1 MQGGNNSR
9 VKVGVR
15 IRPLLAKERHLQS
28 IIQSRSDDSVECK
41 LQTFTYDFVF
51 GTDLSQHDLY
61 SKTAAPMLK
70 NFLEGYNVTIMAYGQ
85 TGSGKT
91 FTMGTSDL
99 ISVDD
104 VSMQGLIPR
113 FVTDLF
119 ENMKQCGEG
128 ERLESKIKVSFCEI
142 YGEDV
147 FDLINPSTN
156 MKQGSERPS
165 LAVREDEN
173 GHVFVQGQSEME
185 VSSANEALD
194 FLCLGSRNRITGSTA
209 MNAGSSRSHAV
220 FTITLDQTLQTSG
233 TDIVQE
239 DTHYMSSKLTFVDL
253 AGSERIKRTGA
264 EGQRLKEGIQIN
276 SGLFNL
282 GQVINALAD
291 DQKIK
296 QGLKPAHVPYR
307 NSKLTHLLKDALG
320 GNSQTLFLACVSP
333 AESNESETLSTLV
346 YARQARNIQNKP
358 VRNTD
363 KTQQELRYLKYSV
376 KTWMMKAITH
386 IFTDRVKRLSIA
398 EPMTPLP
405 NESSPVKSDDI
416 FQRPDVQDYIQSIN
430 KAIQEKIQGANP
442 TPRKVRLSVIGPFL
456 SPQRPNKGLKIM
468 QELNMNDADHHD
480 GNRMLDSIEPFSHRG
495 GGRESILFAGNIQHA
510 YEVPDPEETEKLVS
524 RMLEMVTKE
533 KDLSNFEADGETEV
547 AEMEQQIEEK
557 EKILSTLLE
566 TVKGYSAMKSDF
578 EKLLG
583 AIETLEA
590 ERKELEIELEKA
602 KKVSDSKI
610 GGSVTN
616 NPAVERIQ
624 ERFKKVQDELK
635 QMREERKC
643 KENAY
648 RLMQRESK
656 QAESLQKELAKLK
669 DAKVALLKQQKSQ
682 AAQFQKLKKD
692 HNNKLAAI
700 KKTDIK
706 KQRQMNTLK
715 SEIVKK
721 DRVLGHKDRELNRIN
736 SKLRAC
742 EDHITQLLKIQ
753 NRNRQKV
760 LAKTDDKSSLPNEEQ
775 EHFISSKIMLDNL
788 VHDRVDAKRA
798 KVLCDMKSK
807 VLRDLNKELV
817 QEACEMEML
826 LSKEKLLRGNKES
839 EDGDDIDDE
848 EEMTLACKTELLEVR
863 EAIRS
868 VENNIDRI
876 TRELD
881 IYNADLDELSNRI
894 DDNSSKEAKQRLC
907 WDDLCK
913 EIIAG
918 FSIGQFQHLVWD
930 LLKEKA
936 EAMEEHFI
944 ASDALTQATSDCENA
959 REKIQELEKQLTQTR
974 VDMKIRLEKAEAQ
987 RVQDIWSLLK
997 AQNATN
1003 SSNITSSED
1012 SDVSIKV
1019 SIQRAQELEQEVES
1033 LVANEEKLRDDN
1045 AELKQQLIYLQN
1057 EAYMEKARLRLDE
1070 VISEVPEDQCFQVLG
1085 DVWSNLGLSH
1095 KERDDVIDSITK
1107 ASSLAKVKAQADAI
1121 HALEKAKVD
1130 VKTADQTLVH
1140 LCTAMDVPTTKYFNN
1155 HKKSMEAPLLEQL
1168 EMLTAAIESA
1178 KEEFQTKVN
1187 QVINMKERL
1196 LDLVSEMWLE
1206 MGELPTCLQVLM
1218 NISGADNDTITF
1230 ASELFKSST
1239 VLSDSTMASWEKEM
1253 RQLNLT
1259 RATITNKLVALRED
1273 IVSRGSVLGLFDK
1286 NYLHEIIAP
1295 NTLGSEI
1302 TSDAVKAVVPL
1313 LLSTSNSNPPAS
1325 TQLLAAM
1332 ERVKVIFE
1340 SIKANRVTVSSSLI
1354 NLVENLNGMFTD
1366 EKVLAVLDNTE
1377 NPPKDWLLSAFDVI
1391 GAFSSRATQAK
1402 SKYSNQLI
1410 EMMEEA
1416 NCGAP
1421 EEREASVQELIAST
1435 NEFLSSSSFQTV
1447 NQEFVK
1453 LDESIDDLTSMSIF
1467 FEEPWLCSGIKK
1479 LSKAWNEKLGNNSV
1493 RDVIQQVLLLR
1504 SEANR
1509 VQGLVEAIRDVKKLD
1524 SQLTKH
1530 VIDMEEFEIVSKQN
1544 RSALLS
1550 GNSKALVE
1558 EEKFRKNG
1566 KLKYESLS
1574 KKILAAVEKA
1584 NNLANCGNK
1593 CISIPLDLSFVGTQ
1607 TQLLLKGFKNERLE
1621 LMHLHTTT
1629 HGTKRWSGEIDD
1641 NDREKD
1647 EKVSEISE
1655 AVPVKVNKNEKKEV
1669 NKGAE
1674 KKTVNKFGFKKVSV
1688 TDENKLNN
1696 Y

>member
-1 MQGGNNSR
+1 MSSNGNSSR

-15 IRPLLAKERHLQS
+15 VRPLLPKERHLQP
-28 IIQSRSDDSVECK
+28 ILTSRSDDSVECK
-41 LQTFTYDFVF
+41 GQTFTYDFVF

-61 SKTAAPMLK
+61 NKTAAPMLK

-99 ISVDD
+99 VNVEDP
-104 VSMQGLIPR
+104 SMQGLIPR

-147 FDLINPSTN
+147 FDLINSTTSI
-156 MKQGSERPS
+156 KQVERTS

-173 GHVFVQGQSEME
+173 GHVFVQGQNEIE
-185 VSSANEALD
+185 VSSSNEALD
-194 FLCLGSRNRITGSTA
+194 LLCLGSRNRITGSTA
-209 MNAGSSRSHAV
+209 MNSGSSRSHAV

-296 QGLKPAHVPYR
+296 QGVKATHVPYR

-333 AESNESETLSTLV
+333 AESNESETLSTLS

-376 KTWMMKAITH
+376 KTWMIKAITH
-386 IFTDRVKRLSIA
+386 MFSDAMKKEYTK

-405 NESSPVKSDDI
+405 NELSPSKTDKDDI
-416 FQRPDVQDYIQSIN
+416 FQRSDVQEYIQTIN

-442 TPRKVRLSVIGPFL
+442 TPRKVRLSVVGPFL
-456 SPQRPNKGLKIM
+456 SPQRPTRGLKFM
-468 QELNMNDADHHD
+468 QELRVTDGENDQS
-480 GNRMLDSIEPFSHRG
+480 GSMFDSIEPFNHRA
-495 GGRESILFAGNIQHA
+495 GGRESILHVGNIQNV

-524 RMLEMVTKE
+524 RMLEMVSKE
-533 KDLSNFEADGETEV
+533 KDLSNFDAEDETEV
-547 AEMEQQIEEK
+547 ADMEKQILEK
-557 EKILSTLLE
+557 EKILSTILE
-566 TVKGYSAMKSDF
+566 TVKGYSTMKSDF

-583 AIETLEA
+583 AIETLES
-590 ERKELEIELEKA
+590 ERRELENELEKA
-602 KKVSDSKI
+602 KKASSDSKT
-610 GGSVTN
+610 GGSTAS
-616 NPAVERIQ
+616 NPAIERIQ

-669 DAKVALLKQQKSQ
+669 DAKVALLKQQKTQ
-682 AAQFQKLKKD
+682 AAQYQKLKKD
-692 HNNKLAAI
+692 HTNKITAL

-721 DRVLGHKDRELNRIN
+721 DRVLGHKDRELSRIN

-742 EDHITQLLKIQ
+742 EEHITQLLKIQ
-753 NRNRQKV
+753 NRNRQKI
-760 LAKTDDKSSLPNEEQ
+760 LIKSDDKSTLPSEEQ
-775 EHFISSKIMLDNL
+775 EHFQSSKSMLDNL

-798 KVLCDMKSK
+798 KALCDLKSK
-807 VLRDLNKELV
+807 LLRDLNKELV
-817 QEACEMEML
+817 QEACEMEAL
-826 LSKEKLLRGNKES
+826 LSKEKMLRGKDN
-839 EDGDDIDDE
+839 DDDDDDE
-848 EEMTLACKTELLEVR
+848 DEEMSLSCKTELLEVR

-881 IYNADLDELSNRI
+881 IYNADLDELSHRI
-894 DDNSSKEAKQRLC
+894 DDNCAKESKQRLC

-918 FSIGQFQHLVWD
+918 FSVGQFQHLVWD
-930 LLKEKA
+930 LLNEKA
-936 EAMEEHFI
+936 EAMEEHFV
-944 ASDALTQATSDCENA
+944 ASDALTQATTDCENA
-959 REKIQELEKQLTQTR
+959 REKIGELEKQLAQLRIDT
-974 VDMKIRLEKAEAQ
+974 KIRLDKAESQ
-987 RVQDIWSLLK
+987 RVQDIWALLK
-997 AQNATN
+997 AQNAP
-1003 SSNITSSED
+1003 SSTEIT
-1012 SDVSIKV
+1012 DVENDISTKI
-1019 SIQRAQELEQEVES
+1019 SIQRAQELELEVEN
-1033 LVANEEKLRDDN
+1033 LVTNEEKLREEN
-1045 AELKQQLIYLQN
+1045 AELKQQLVYLQN
-1057 EAYMEKARLRLDE
+1057 EAYMQKARLRLDE
-1070 VISEVPEDQCFQVLG
+1070 AVVEETSDDQCFQVLG
-1085 DVWSNLGLSH
+1085 DVWSNLGLH
-1095 KERDDVIDSITK
+1095 ANERDEIIESITK
-1107 ASSLAKVKAQADAI
+1107 AASLAKAKAQTDAI
-1121 HALEKAKVD
+1121 HALEKTKVE
-1130 VKTADQTLVH
+1130 VKNADQKLLH
-1140 LCTAMDVPTTKYFNN
+1140 LCSALDVPISKYYSAKTN
-1155 HKKSMEAPLLEQL
+1155 SVEVPLLDQL
-1168 EMLTAAIESA
+1168 EMLKIAIEGA
-1178 KEEFQTKVN
+1178 KAELQTKVN
-1187 QVINMKERL
+1187 QVINLKERL

-1206 MGELPTCLQVLM
+1206 MGELPMCLQVLM
-1218 NISGADNDTITF
+1218 NISGADKDIDEF
-1230 ASELFKSST
+1230 AFELYQLSI
-1239 VLSDSTMASWEKEM
+1239 VLSDSTMSSWEKEM
-1253 RQLNLT
+1253 RNLNLT
-1259 RATITNKLVALRED
+1259 RASITNKLVALRED
-1273 IVSRGSVLGLFDK
+1273 IVSRGSILGVIDK

-1295 NTLGSEI
+1295 NTLGPEI
-1302 TSDAVKAVVPL
+1302 TSDAIKAVVPL

-1325 TQLLAAM
+1325 SQLLAAM

-1340 SIKANRVTVSSSLI
+1340 SIKANRIAVSKSVLKLGESLNTI
-1354 NLVENLNGMFTD
+1354 FKDDKVVASLDDVEN
-1366 EKVLAVLDNTE
+1366 
-1377 NPPKDWLLSAFDVI
+1377 PSKDWLLSAFEVI
-1391 GAFSSRATQAK
+1391 TFSSRVTQAK
-1402 SKYSNQLI
+1402 SKYCTQLI
-1410 EMMEEA
+1410 ELMEEA
-1416 NCGAP
+1416 NYGT
-1421 EEREASVQELIAST
+1421 EDEREIRVQELIAAT
-1435 NEFLSSSSFQTV
+1435 AEFLATPNLQAA
-1447 NQEFVK
+1447 NEEYAK
-1453 LDESIDDLTSMSIF
+1453 LDEAIEDLANMSIF
-1467 FEEPWLCSGIKK
+1467 FEEPWLCTSIKK
-1479 LSKAWNEKLGNNSV
+1479 ISKGWNEKNEKYAV
-1493 RDVIQQVLLLR
+1493 RELVQQVLLLR
-1504 SEANR
+1504 SENDR
-1509 VQGLVEAIRDVKKLD
+1509 VQGLVESIREVKKLD

-1530 VIDMEEFEIVSKQN
+1530 VIDMEDFEIVSKQN
-1544 RSALLS
+1544 RAALLS

-1584 NNLANCGNK
+1584 NNLSNCGNK
-1593 CISIPLDLSFVGTQ
+1593 CIIVPLDLSFVGTQ
-1607 TQLLLKGFKNERLE
+1607 TQLLLKGFKNERVE

-1629 HGTKRWSGEIDD
+1629 HG
-1641 NDREKD
+1641 
-1647 EKVSEISE
+1647 
-1655 AVPVKVNKNEKKEV
+1655 
-1669 NKGAE
+1669 
-1674 KKTVNKFGFKKVSV
+1674 KTQLYNI
-1688 TDENKLNN
+1688 LHH
-1696 Y
+1696 